1 VKRAVYRGR
10 TATVAR
16 PRPPAQSPAQR
27 ALARGLEHHQAGRLA
42 EAEAIYRQVL
52 AAEPTNAAALHLLG
66 VLATHVGQHAAA
78 VELISQAVQIEPMAA
93 AYHTNLGV
101 AYQSLGQLDEA
112 VGCYAR
118 SLALQPGQAD
128 ALNNQ
133 AMALQALGQE
143 PAALASFER
152 SLKLRPNHPETL
164 LHVGVLL
171 RGLGRPDEAEARLRR
186 ALKLRPAYADAL
198 AALLGILLDQGRAA
212 DADDISQ
219 RTLAAAPSEAR
230 LHDLRAT
237 IHRAL
242 GRLEEAIESY
252 QRALALQPNAPG
264 TWTNLGAA
272 LQVAGRPADA
282 ADAFRHALALDPGSS
297 MAHSSLIF
305 VLDLLPKAI
314 EEASAERQ
322 RWNAR
327 FGQRWQT
334 EPLTH
339 SNTPDPERRLRV
351 GYVSA
356 DYRQHSAAS
365 AILPI
370 LRGHDR
376 SRVEVVCYSG
386 VTAPDAVTAEA
397 RALADLWRDVGRL
410 SDDRLVAQIQA
421 DQIDV
426 LVDLSGHSAGNRLPV
441 FGRKPAPVQVTAWG
455 YAAGTGLDAI
465 DALLA
470 DPVMVTEEERARFV
484 ETVLDLPCAMAF
496 EPPQDLPPVGPLPAL
511 ARGGATFGSFHRLA
525 RLTPAVLDLWAQ
537 VVVAVPGARMLLK
550 CSGLDD
556 AAARERVLAAFARH
570 GIGADRLTLLGATT
584 RQQHLA
590 AFGEVD
596 IQLDTFPQSGGIT
609 TLEGLTM
616 GVPSITLL
624 GESITGRISASFLT
638 VLDLKGLIA
647 RTPTEYVAAARRL
660 TDDLGNLAQERA
672 TLRERLLASP
682 VGDARVYTQA
692 VEDVYRTLWQ
702 RWCARSQGSGVRT
715 QEPAAWESVS

>member
-1 VKRAVYRGR
+1 VKRAVYRGKP
-10 TATVAR
+10 ATVAR
-16 PRPPAQSPAQR
+16 PRPAQTRPGQSSGQQ
-27 ALARGLEHHQAGRLA
+27 ALTRGLAHHQAGRLA

-78 VELISQAVQIEPMAA
+78 AELISQAVQIEPTAA

-101 AYQSLGQLDEA
+101 AYQSLGRLDEA
-112 VGCYAR
+112 VRCYAR
-118 SLALQPGQAD
+118 SLALQPDQVD

-133 AMALQALGQE
+133 ALALQALGQE
-143 PAALASFER
+143 QAALASFER
-152 SLKLRPNHPETL
+152 SLTLRPNHPETL
-164 LHVGVLL
+164 VNVGVLL

-186 ALKLRPAYADAL
+186 ALKLRPGYVEAL

-212 DADDISQ
+212 DADDVSQ
-219 RTLAAAPSEAR
+219 RTLAAAPSESR

-242 GRLEEAIESY
+242 GRLELAIESY

-272 LQVAGRPADA
+272 LQIAGRPADA
-282 ADAFRHALALDPGSS
+282 AGAFRHALALDPTSS

-305 VLDLLPKAI
+305 VLDLLPDALD
-314 EEASAERQ
+314 EASAERQ

-327 FGQRWQT
+327 FGHGWKTQ
-334 EPLTH
+334 PLPHTN
-339 SNTPDPERRLRV
+339 SPDPDRRLRV

-356 DYRQHSAAS
+356 DFRQHSAAS
-365 AILPI
+365 AIMPI
-370 LRGHDR
+370 LRAHDR

-386 VTAPDAVTAEA
+386 VTVPDHVTAEA
-397 RALADLWRDVGRL
+397 RGLADLWRDTGRL

-465 DALLA
+465 DAFLA
-470 DPVMVTEEERARFV
+470 DPIMVTDEERPRFA
-484 ETVLDLPCAMAF
+484 EAVLDLPCAMAF
-496 EPPQDLPPVGPLPAL
+496 EPPRDVPPVGPLPAL
-511 ARGGATFGSFHRLA
+511 TRGVVTLGSFHRLA
-525 RLTPAVLDLWAQ
+525 RLTPEVLDLWAQ
-537 VVVAVPGARMLLK
+537 VVAAVPDARMLLK

-556 AAARERVLAAFARH
+556 AASRERIVAAFARH
-570 GIGADRLTLLGATT
+570 GINADRLTLLGATT

-596 IQLDTFPQSGGIT
+596 VQLDTFPQSGGIT

-624 GESITGRISASFLT
+624 GEGITGRISASFLT
-638 VLDLKGLIA
+638 VLGLEGLIA
-647 RTPTEYVAAARRL
+647 RTPTEYIAAARRL
-660 TDDLGNLAQERA
+660 TEDLGNLARERA

-692 VEDVYRTLWQ
+692 VEAVYRTLWQ
-702 RWCARSQGSGVRT
+702 RWCGVGVPSGRL
-715 QEPAAWESVS
+715 